1 MVFYLLFISGAESCY
16 CLKLKH
22 CLLAAAPRKARGEPK
37 RGPYLQA
44 IGMFFHAFPG
54 KLRMHVVRD
63 LDKHV

>member
-1 MVFYLLFISGAESCY
+1 MLLFET
-16 CLKLKH
+16 KT
-22 CLLAAAPRKARGEPK
+22 LLACGRTTQARREPK

-44 IGMFFHAFPG
+44 MGMFFHAFPG